1 MGIHEVNERI
11 RVWKI
16 DLEHRLAEHLW
27 KNPELGEKPVEKF
40 RVTISESIGTAGV
53 WSVYVNN
60 TKWNTF
66 YGPNA
71 HQEAVNAMK
80 QLLDRN
86 Q

>member
-60 TKWNTF
+60 TKYHTF
-66 YGPNA
+66 FGRDA
-71 HQEAVNAMK
+71 HELAMEFMK
-80 QLLDRN
+80 NLLDKN